1 MRQQFRIVIFAVL
14 LAATTG
20 TFGET
25 HPAASIDSIDRETLS
40 EEISHFLNEQLTVH
54 IAAIA
59 SLDNPPD
66 RVLGAGTTGE
76 FTWGTF
82 MRAIGAYVEMS
93 GKRQLAGKELD
104 VFAGQIGLLEHRLGG
119 TRFSQLYAAQTLR
132 HFGGTL
138 KSNSLWQ
145 KLSEQDRIKWREM
158 LDPRKFYDPKTRNV
172 INLPENYLGVAA
184 RLAAIDFKLGLL
196 EDRKLVDD
204 LLDRAAQQFTHGA
217 DYADDAPPTGR
228 FDRYSNEYARFIWDA
243 AQTAQRSDLLAALKP
258 TISEQMRLWWD
269 LVKSDGYGYA
279 WGRSLGVVSY
289 LDTLEIVAFLA
300 QHPEFRPASLQDLA
314 SAYVNA
320 WRWLRRDYRDDAHL
334 LSVFARGRGN
344 YRYITPEREWQQTVG
359 FFGKLA
365 DAHMKLVP
373 VLEREKLAKI
383 STRLSLPEVSRFVF
397 FRNGPRKAGV
407 WLVRKG
413 PLTFTLPITTGTQP
427 GVSDYLPAPHGLTGF
442 AAPVEQLY
450 PSLVP
455 YLELGDNRTIV
466 ASDGADEIE
475 PSADGLSLR
484 VVWRRWAA
492 IGTKSGTL
500 VDPHITSE
508 IVFRIDG
515 SALVREEKL
524 TADAPVTIRLWRFAL
539 PTTAV
544 SANRSND
551 GQNWLRFKAVDGI
564 LEVQPPVADWPLKEQ
579 LVATG
584 DTALGRG
591 PRMGIPQHLVYESR
605 DIHLEA
611 GRPVRWRIALRAFA
625 ADSLPVGHKIN

>member
-1 MRQQFRIVIFAVL
+1 MRQQFRIVIIAVL
-14 LAATTG
+14 LATTG
-20 TFGET
+20 LFGGS
-25 HPAASIDSIDRETLS
+25 HSAAVVDSIDRETLS
-40 EEISHFLNEQLTVH
+40 AEISHFLDEQLTVH
-54 IAAIA
+54 IAAIP

-76 FTWGTF
+76 YTWGTF
-82 MRAIGAYVEMS
+82 MRSIGAYVDMS

-104 VFAGQIGLLEHRLGG
+104 VFAGQIGLLEHKLGG

-132 HFGGTL
+132 HFGSTL

-145 KLSEQDRIKWREM
+145 RLSEQDRVKWREM

-196 EDRKLVDD
+196 EDRKLLDD
-204 LLDRAAQQFTHGA
+204 LLDRAAQQFTSGA
-217 DYADDAPPTGR
+217 IYADDAPPTGR

-243 AQTAQRSDLLAALKP
+243 AETAQRSDLLAALKP
-258 TISEQMRLWWD
+258 TITEQMRLWWD
-269 LVKSDGYGYA
+269 LVKGDGYGYA

-289 LDTLEIVAFLA
+289 LDTLEIVGFLA

-365 DAHMKLVP
+365 DAHMKLMP

-383 STRLSLPEVSRFVF
+383 STRLWLPEVSRFVF
-397 FRNGPRKAGV
+397 FRIGARKAGV

-413 PLTFTLPITTGTQP
+413 PLSFALPITTGTQP
-427 GVSDYLPAPHGLTGF
+427 GVSDYLPAPHGLSGF

-484 VVWRRWAA
+484 VVWRRWAE

-515 SALVREEKL
+515 SALIREEKL
-524 TADAPVTIRLWRFAL
+524 TADAPVIIRLWRFAL
-539 PTTAV
+539 PITAASV
-544 SANRSND
+544 NRSND
-551 GQNWLRFKAVDGI
+551 GQSLMRFNAVDGI

-605 DIHLEA
+605 DVHLEA
-611 GRPVRWRIALRAFA
+611 GRPVRWRIALRAFPA
-625 ADSLPVGHKIN
+625 ESHIGGHKLN